1 MKAQRVSA
9 TGEHEFE
16 PVRGLPDRLP
26 PGEQMLWQGTP
37 DGRRLALQAFHLR
50 KLAIYFGVMIA
61 WRFIDVLASSGS
73 GLQAAAS
80 LLWPVPLAAA
90 GLGLLALLAWLSART
105 TVYTLTNKRV
115 VMRLGI
121 VLTVTFNLPLSR
133 LEGAALRQRR
143 DGGGDITLRLLPP
156 QRIAYLNLWPHARPW
171 ALSRPEPMLRALP
184 DAQAVAH
191 LLADALSATLAQPG
205 AAGTAPDGL
214 PATAAL
220 RPMRMGRPA
229 VA

>member
-16 PVRGLPDRLP
+16 PVHGLPDRLP

-37 DGRRLALQAFHLR
+37 DWRRLAVQAFHLR
-50 KLAIYFGVMIA
+50 KLAIYFGLMIA
-61 WRFIDVLASSGS
+61 WRFIDVLAEG
-73 GLQAAAS
+73 GGVLQAAAS

-115 VMRLGI
+115 VMRVGI

-133 LEGAALRQRR
+133 LDGAALRERR
-143 DGGGDITLRLLPP
+143 EGGGDITLRLLPP

-171 ALSRPEPMLRALP
+171 ALARPEPMLRALP
-184 DAQAVAH
+184 DAHAAAR
-191 LLADALSATLAQPG
+191 LLAGALSATLAPSN
-205 AAGTAPDGL
+205 AAGAVPNGL
-214 PATAAL
+214 RAAQSL
-220 RPMRMGRPA
+220 RPVRMDRPA
-229 VA
+229 QA